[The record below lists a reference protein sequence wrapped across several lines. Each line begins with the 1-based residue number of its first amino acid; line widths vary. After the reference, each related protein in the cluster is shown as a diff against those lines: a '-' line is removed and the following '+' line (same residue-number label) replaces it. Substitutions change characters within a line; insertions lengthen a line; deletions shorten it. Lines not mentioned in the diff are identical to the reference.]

1 MPYRVGCAS
10 VWGGIEDTEQDIETR
25 AVKASIY
32 SRSADGGKGGDIYYF
47 SVCCADMM
55 TRIAVADVMGHGKAV
70 SEISGW
76 VYDELKSY
84 LNNPAGHEIIGHLNN
99 SVEKRGY
106 KAMTTV
112 ALASLIVREETL
124 MFTYAGHPPILV
136 RRHKEGRWLPAS
148 LDDQENGCNLP
159 LGVMPYA
166 CFDQGRLDLEPGDK
180 LFIYTDGL
188 VEAPSRDG
196 EMFGLDRLM
205 DVLQQSG
212 DDPPAQ
218 LKNNVL
224 EHLSTHTGGISD
236 HDDLTMLAVQ
246 AFM

>member
-1 MPYRVGCAS
+1 MAFRVGCAQ

-47 SVCCADMM
+47 SVCCRDMM

-70 SEISGW
+70 SQVSGW
-76 VYDELKSY
+76 VYEELKTY
-84 LNNPAGHEIIGHLNN
+84 INNPAGHEIIGHLNN
-99 SVEKRGY
+99 AVEKRGFE
-106 KAMTTV
+106 AMTTV
-112 ALASLIVREETL
+112 ALASLVVKDETL

-136 RRHKEGRWLPAS
+136 RRHREGVWTPAR
-148 LDDQENGCNLP
+148 LDDDDNGCNLP

-188 VEAPSRDG
+188 LEAPSPDG
-196 EMFGLDRLM
+196 EQFGLNRLL

-212 DDPPAQ
+212 SDSPSQ

-224 EHLSTHTGGISD
+224 EQLTRHTAGHTG
-236 HDDLTMLAVQ
+236 HDDLTMMAVQ
-246 AFM
+246 AFN